1 MLKRV
6 VQVPV
11 LAALL
16 AVSVL
21 VSRPAMAAPTGL
33 RVGIYVSTGAESDK
47 ILALF
52 RAVAAAGHV
61 PKGIGHY
68 DILRGR
74 LSTSNFDVFILPAGE
89 DGKRCCAGH
98 YSDDG
103 DALGGIPAQ
112 SAIRSFL
119 NAGGGMVAIE
129 AGAYFAS
136 SNGGTLDVYS
146 GSYTNVT
153 NQIGKKTVTLVD
165 PAFGSGTVDAWQS
178 YGGGYF
184 SVASGATV
192 VANNASGQ
200 PVIVRTT
207 YGPGR
212 LVLAAHDL
220 ELRGDSELD
229 WTLWD
234 NWAMG
239 GVHTN
244 SVKNWELLGR
254 MIGWAYKGDASAPVI
269 SAANPTGSRV
279 AIVTTHTTDGG
290 AWAGLLPAVA
300 RATEYAGHIPLAIRL
315 QEIKD
320 GRLTLSNFKV
330 VTFPGGYSYGYKVG
344 LSGYEQKVR
353 DFVSAGGSYYG
364 ICAGGFYAAQ
374 TVNWLGKAY
383 AYPLALLASTDT
395 GSIDDII
402 PYPQYALTPIL
413 INDPVIGTGS
423 MQQLYYGG
431 GYFTLPS
438 DTQQGAHVFA
448 VGTYDY
454 SGTRHGQADL
464 IRFAYG
470 SGRVLITG
478 THPESRE
485 GSNDDWLFW
494 NDFAYDS
501 DTPLSNPDNSWT
513 FVNAAFDN
521 WLTLP

>member
-1 MLKRV
+1 
-6 VQVPV
+6 
-11 LAALL
+11 
-16 AVSVL
+16 
-21 VSRPAMAAPTGL
+21 
-33 RVGIYVSTGAESDK
+33 
-47 ILALF
+47 
-52 RAVAAAGHV
+52 
-61 PKGIGHY
+61 
-68 DILRGR
+68 
-74 LSTSNFDVFILPAGE
+74 
-89 DGKRCCAGH
+89 
-98 YSDDG
+98 
-103 DALGGIPAQ
+103 
-112 SAIRSFL
+112 
-119 NAGGGMVAIE
+119 MVALE
-129 AGAYFAS
+129 TGAYFAS
-136 SNGGTLDVYS
+136 SNGGTLDVYL

-153 NQIGKKTVTLVD
+153 NAIGKQTITLSD
-165 PAFGSGTVDAWQS
+165 AAFGSGTLEAWQS

-184 SVASGATV
+184 STAAGATV
-192 VANNASGQ
+192 VARNASNQ
-200 PVIVRTT
+200 PVIVRSTH
-207 YGPGR
+207 GAGR
-212 LVLAAHDL
+212 IILASNNL

-229 WTLWD
+229 WTIWD

-239 GVHTN
+239 GVHAN
-244 SVKNWELLGR
+244 SARNWELLGR
-254 MIGWAYKGDASAPVI
+254 MIGWAYNGDASAPAV
-269 SAANPTGSRV
+269 SASNPTGSRV
-279 AIVTTHTTDGG
+279 AIVATHTTDGG
-290 AWAGLLPAVA
+290 AWSGLLPAVA
-300 RATEYAGHIPLAIRL
+300 RATEYAGHLPLAIRL
-315 QEIKD
+315 QDIRD

-330 VTFPGGYSYGYKVG
+330 ITFPGGYSYGYKVE
-344 LSGYEQKVR
+344 LSGHEQKVR

-374 TVNWLGKAY
+374 TVAWEGKAY

-395 GSIDDII
+395 GPIDDIT

-413 INDPVIGTGS
+413 LNDPVIGTGT
-423 MQQLYYGG
+423 QRQLYYGG

-438 DTQQGAHVFA
+438 DTQQGSHVFA

-454 SGTRHGQADL
+454 SGARHGQADL